1 MKIEFIETKDVQARL
16 MQAFPAIKDE
26 MTNIRR
32 AEQTAETQAQRANKT
47 SHQLNL
53 KRSQPLEF
61 YETLETDIV
70 RVYQISDI
78 RPEDVPTL
86 LLAQVQGMR
95 NIRPIA
101 LLVAVPEEG
110 FSVSEDTMRRIGNAA
125 NLFLKMPSRGH
136 GMEVYMAIYTQRAAE
151 TYLQKTVFI

>member
-1 MKIEFIETKDVQARL
+1 
-16 MQAFPAIKDE
+16 
-26 MTNIRR
+26 
-32 AEQTAETQAQRANKT
+32 
-47 SHQLNL
+47 
-53 KRSQPLEF
+53 
-61 YETLETDIV
+61 
-70 RVYQISDI
+70 
-78 RPEDVPTL
+78 
-86 LLAQVQGMR
+86 MR